1 MLTDQES
8 EMLGIMFGDGCLS
21 KVGGSI
27 QIAITGDKTDDK
39 EYLLKHVCP
48 LFAKLFDI
56 DLRTRYRQREKTM
69 DLYTYSKKVASI
81 LHEWGMPI
89 GLKNVG
95 ELRPRVSLNE
105 KSFIRGLFDT
115 DGCVYRKYGKYA
127 QIQFKSASATLM
139 EYVIKSLKETGF
151 HPTSMQRDDTR
162 YKFYLCRQ
170 AEIDKFF
177 EIIAPA
183 NVKHLKRFK
192 EIREHIPLSI
202 KTGSRST
209 STGLRTV
216 MG

>member
-8 EMLGIMFGDGCLS
+8 EMLGIMFGDGSLS
-21 KVGGSI
+21 KVGGSV
-27 QIAITGDKTDDK
+27 QIAITGNKTDDK
-39 EYLLKHVCP
+39 EYLLEHASP
-48 LFAKLFDI
+48 LFARLFGI
-56 DLRTRYRQREKTM
+56 DLRTRYRRGEKTM
-69 DLYTYSKKVASI
+69 DLYIYSKKVAFM

-95 ELRPRVSLNE
+95 ELRPRASLNE

-115 DGCVYRKYGKYA
+115 DGCVYRKYEKYA

-139 EYVIKSLKETGF
+139 EYLMKCLNEMRF

-192 EIREHIPLSI
+192 EIREHVPLSI
-202 KTGSRST
+202 KTGSR
-209 STGLRTV
+209 
-216 MG
+216 M